1 MQTKAERT
9 RQFIIEQ
16 AAPLINKKGMAA
28 TSITDIMAVT
38 KLAKGGI
45 YGNFENKEEICSEAL
60 GYLLT
65 RLSDSINQAVAGHE
79 SSKEKI
85 FALLDFYQYRLTM
98 NNIGGCP
105 MQNFGTEA
113 DDTNPVIKQ
122 HVAKAIR
129 NSEQRI
135 RKILQA
141 GVRSGEFKPTLVPEK
156 LAIKIFAML
165 QGAILVCRVLEDRS
179 QMGIIA
185 GQVREEIESYAA

>member
-1 MQTKAERT
+1 
-9 RQFIIEQ
+9 
-16 AAPLINKKGMAA
+16 MAA
-28 TSITDIMAVT
+28 TSITDIMSVT

-45 YGNFENKEEICSEAL
+45 YGNFESKEEICSEVL

-65 RLSDSINQAVAGHE
+65 RLSDNITQALDGRE
-79 SSKEKI
+79 SSKDKI
-85 FALLDFYQYRLTM
+85 FALLDFYQNRLMM

-129 NSEQRI
+129 TSEQRI
-135 RKILQA
+135 RKILQQ
-141 GVRSGEFKPTLVPEK
+141 GVRSGEFRPALVPEK

-165 QGAILVCRVLEDRS
+165 QGAILVCRVLEDKS
-179 QMGIIA
+179 QMGVIT
-185 GQVREEIESYAA
+185 GQIREEIESYCQ

>member
-28 TSITDIMAVT
+28 TSITDIMSVT

-45 YGNFENKEEICSEAL
+45 YGNFESKEEICSEAL

-65 RLSDSINQAVAGHE
+65 WLSDSINRALAAHE
-79 SSKEKI
+79 SPKDKI
-85 FALLDFYQYRLTM
+85 FALLDFYENRLTM
-98 NNIGGCP
+98 NTIGGCP

-135 RKILQA
+135 RKLLQSGIRA
-141 GVRSGEFKPTLVPEK
+141 GEFQPTLIPEK
-156 LAIKIFAML
+156 LAIKFFAML

-179 QMGIIA
+179 QMGVIV
-185 GQVREEIESYAA
+185 GQIREEIESYLV